1 MYLYAQDMVTSSSL
15 YYTPKTAA
23 AEIARPGS
31 EWRWMGVCGWVRGCM
46 EGLRP
51 TEAGSRGIDW
61 LC

>member
-15 YYTPKTAA
+15 YYTPNTAA

-31 EWRWMGVCGWVRGCM
+31 EWRWMVRVGVCGCM